1 VVEQSTG
8 LNIIR
13 SSVPTCNVEFLTF
26 DIENILHALLSSTA
40 ELLILHRVTP
50 HIAAPDLW
58 ATFARLSNVVTP
70 HGHIYLVSSYL
81 GVLKKKPRFI
91 KTMAEWCNLA
101 THTFK
106 ATPIDI

>member
-26 DIENILHALLSSTA
+26 DIEIMFHALPSGTA

-50 HIAAPDLW
+50 HIAAPDLR

-81 GVLKKKPRFI
+81 GVLKKESRFI
-91 KTMAEWCNLA
+91 MAMAEWCNLA